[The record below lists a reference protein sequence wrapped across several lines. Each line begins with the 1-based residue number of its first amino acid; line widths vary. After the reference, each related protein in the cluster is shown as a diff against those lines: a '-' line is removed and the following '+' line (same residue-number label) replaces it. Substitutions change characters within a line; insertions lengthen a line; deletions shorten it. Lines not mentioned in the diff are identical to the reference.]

1 MMPETDPASAFDPHP
16 PMLSMAAGV
25 SDIPAVGDFT
35 RLALWMAG
43 ALAGMTSPT
52 HSAQRRYFRAMARRL
67 GWPVGKA
74 LSQPRPGMASA
85 MPLLTDAIIGTSRA
99 AISSVFGPPRCALA
113 EGQFVNDDAVWSGDV
128 WYYAISNPAASAVSI
143 EFNIEEAAGRLVFI
157 SFTPNAIS

>member
-1 MMPETDPASAFDPHP
+1 MPETDPASAFDPASFT
-16 PMLSMAAGV
+16 LSEA
-25 SDIPAVGDFT
+25 STFSKFPAVGDFT

-43 ALAGMTSPT
+43 ALAGMSSPT
-52 HSAQRRYFRAMARRL
+52 HSAQRRYFRTMAKRL

-99 AISSVFGPPRCALA
+99 AIASVFGPPRCALT
-113 EGQFVNDDAVWSGDV
+113 EGELVNNDAAWSGDV
-128 WYYAISNPAASAVSI
+128 WYYGISNPAASAVSI

-157 SFTPNAIS
+157 SFTPNAVD